1 MLKEIFIN
9 NHRLAFSVERGFF
22 VAHWSQRSF
31 YSQTLDR
38 TFSVNSFFVFQIYW
52 VKEAFFNQPC
62 RDSSLKE
69 VFISCRI
76 HLTCWVKGP
85 RLYQP
90 RQTFLVKKLFHVS
103 STSSLLILFSINE
116 DFKDNDQDPDVD
128 LYQKQ
133 ISALDTSYYIPNE
146 VKEKQENVQQK
157 SFSIL
162 RFWAKT
168 SYHFETF

>member
-1 MLKEIFIN
+1 M
-9 NHRLAFSVERGFF
+9 
-22 VAHWSQRSF
+22 
-31 YSQTLDR
+31 
-38 TFSVNSFFVFQIYW
+38 
-52 VKEAFFNQPC
+52 
-62 RDSSLKE
+62 
-69 VFISCRI
+69 
-76 HLTCWVKGP
+76 
-85 RLYQP
+85 
-90 RQTFLVKKLFHVS
+90 KKLFHVS

-146 VKEKQENVQQK
+146 VQEKQENVQQK